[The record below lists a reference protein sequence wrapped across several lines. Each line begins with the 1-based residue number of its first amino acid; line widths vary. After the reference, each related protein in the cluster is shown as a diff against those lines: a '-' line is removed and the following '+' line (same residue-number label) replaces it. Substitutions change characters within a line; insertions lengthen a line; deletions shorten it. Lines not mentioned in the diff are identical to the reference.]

1 MGSASEELMVC
12 RLFAGGEADPNPRSQ
27 LGDGSRESVNKHLQA
42 WHKAG
47 WIDLDKGTIVI
58 RNLTAIDGS

>member
-1 MGSASEELMVC
+1 MSQRELGNI
-12 RLFAGGEADPNPRSQ
+12 AG
-27 LGDGSRESVNKHLQA
+27 GSRESVNKHLQA
-42 WHKAG
+42 WHRAG

>member
-1 MGSASEELMVC
+1 MASQQRESMDQ
-12 RLFAGGEADPNPRSQ
+12 ATH
-27 LGDGSRESVNKHLQA
+27 RESVNKHLQA

-47 WIDLDKGTIVI
+47 WIDLSKGTIVI